1 MSFKRSFVLLRI
13 FLSLLIFSFPF
24 LILEPS
30 VYCSTSTS
38 QTSFIGLNQFQLTP
52 TSYNFFHNQYGSGTF
67 RYQRIYNSSGEKINE
82 LSCPSSSYN
91 VYTTSINSVGSM
103 VGDLTMEYVTND
115 FNDLFPGKTHLKDM
129 PSVIALGISYSLGV
143 DNCEVLQLIRS
154 IRIFNSVTSDTLNDA
169 ESLNV
174 YSWQISNDRLWI
186 FFHRPIKTVRY
197 LHIYFSFYVI
207 GSASSYTCM
216 TPSSFR
222 IDYPDSDFDKS
233 GVTYFLNEVRFY
245 SLYQALI
252 NSYYGGS
259 GSDISGDLN
268 GVLDYLEYIRVWIQE
283 DWPSFVSQDK
293 ATQSLV
299 LNISNYLLNL
309 MNLFNGD
316 YVSGSPD
323 PDSIMGLLTSIR
335 ESLLSLSDDIL
346 FNEPISMGYPK
357 YYQQLSDNTWN
368 SYSSSTGKV
377 GAHGVKYSFSRTLT
391 SDVAFGNMIRL
402 SVNYNYVNIDSST
415 LKCFFGGTPHQM
427 MECSLVSIVP
437 SVLEG
442 YKTDFYFVLPTQ
454 FTIPYH
460 PQQVYYVGFT
470 YNEGA
475 NFQVT
480 TDLIGSVSF
489 VKFGSEFYFNNANQQ
504 NIISL
509 LNTISNQLN
518 DVQIDIS
525 TLTESLNEF
534 NSVTSQLSSYETS
547 YKADL
552 DSGMSQINLS
562 DYTLGFS
569 TLPIAT
575 FTSFVSNCY
584 NSIPYLIRQLIFLP
598 LIFGVVG
605 AFLRR
610 RGGD

>member
-1 MSFKRSFVLLRI
+1 MSYKRSFVFLRI
-13 FLSLLIFSFPF
+13 FLSFLLFSFSF
-24 LILEPS
+24 LILES
-30 VYCSTSTS
+30 SAYCFTSTS

-52 TSYNFFHNQYGSGTF
+52 TSYNFFSNQYGSGNF
-67 RYQRIYNSSGEKINE
+67 RYQRIYNLSGEKINE

-115 FNDLFPGKTHLKDM
+115 FNDLFSGKTHLKDL
-129 PSVIALGISYSLGV
+129 PSVMALGIEYSLGV

-154 IRIFNSVTSDTLNDA
+154 IRLFNSVTSDTLNDA

-174 YSWQISNDRLWI
+174 YSWQITNGRLWI
-186 FFHRPIKTVRY
+186 FFHRPIKTVRF
-197 LHIYFSFYVI
+197 LHIYFSFYDM

-216 TPSSFR
+216 TPSAFR
-222 IDYPDSDFDKS
+222 IDYPNSDFDNS

-252 NSYYGGS
+252 NSYYNGS
-259 GSDISGDLN
+259 DSDISCDLN
-268 GVLDYLEYIRVWIQE
+268 GVLDYLEYVREWIQE

-293 ATQSLV
+293 ATQTLV

-335 ESLLSLSDDIL
+335 ESLVSLSDDLL
-346 FNEPISMGYPK
+346 FNDPIAMGYPS
-357 YYQQLSDNTWN
+357 YYQQISDNAWK
-368 SYSSSTGKV
+368 SYSSSTGNV
-377 GAHGVKYSFSRTLT
+377 SAHGVKYEFSRSLT
-391 SDVAFGNMIRL
+391 SDVSFGNMIRL
-402 SVNYNYVNIDSST
+402 SVNYNFINIDSST
-415 LKCFFGGTPHQM
+415 LKCFFGGSPYQM
-427 MECSLVSIVP
+427 LECSLVAIVP

-442 YKTDFYFVLPTQ
+442 YQTDFYFVLPMQ

-460 PQQVYYVGFT
+460 SLQRYLVGFT
-470 YNEGA
+470 YEDGA
-475 NFQVT
+475 IFQVNSN
-480 TDLIGSVSF
+480 LIGAVSF

-504 NIISL
+504 NIISI
-509 LNTISNQLN
+509 LNRISNQLN
-518 DVQIDIS
+518 DIQIDIAS
-525 TLTESLNEF
+525 LQESLNEF
-534 NSVTSQLSSYETS
+534 TEVTSQLHSYETS
-547 YKADL
+547 YKTDL
-552 DSGMSQINLS
+552 DSGLSQINLS
-562 DYTLGFS
+562 DYKIGFS
-569 TLPIAT
+569 SLPLAT
-575 FTSFVSNCY
+575 FTGFISRCY
-584 NSIPYLIRQLIFLP
+584 SAVPYLIRQLIFLP
-598 LIFGVVG
+598 LVFGVVG